1 MSLRLS
7 EGQYRALRSGKRL
20 RGLRRGKRWEDALAA
35 QLDAAGLDAYVREFR
50 FIEHRRYRFDF
61 AFPRVRLAVEI
72 DGGVHRIDARWRS
85 DREKGNLAIERGWRV
100 LHVAT
105 ADVRTGEAL
114 ALIERTLASIREA

>member
-35 QLDAAGLDAYVREFR
+35 QLDAAQLAYVREFR
-50 FIEHRRYRFDF
+50 FIEPRRFRFDF
-61 AFPRVRLAVEI
+61 AFPRERLAVEI

-100 LHVAT
+100 LHFAT
-105 ADVRTGEAL
+105 ADVRSGDAL
-114 ALIERTLASIREA
+114 ALIERTLASIREG